1 MFLRNQNG
9 DAGLD
14 GGLVEGLDG
23 GEKHHHAPHRRHRV
37 PPGEQQAVAR
47 RQGGG
52 GEVQAPHD
60 PLPGHP
66 VGQHAPQG
74 GAEEHRHHGQGQHP
88 AEGGGGAGGVQHLE
102 GEGEAEDGVAQEG
115 DDLSDHHEGEVAG
128 EQADWLHGK
137 SSFLFNTDGWYV
149 YCPEK
154 PPSPGGR

>member
-1 MFLRNQNG
+1 MLLRNQNG

-23 GEKHHHAPHRRHRV
+23 GEEHHHAPHRRHRV

-52 GEVQAPHD
+52 EEVQAPHD

-66 VGQHAPQG
+66 VGQHTPQG
-74 GAEEHRHHGQGQHP
+74 RAQEHRHHGQGQHP

-128 EQADWLHGK
+128 EQA
-137 SSFLFNTDGWYV
+137 V
-149 YCPEK
+149 
-154 PPSPGGR
+154 